1 VNVNPVT
8 ILLVDDDK
16 VDVMAVRRAF
26 RQLQITNPIIEAGNG
41 MEALERLRG
50 ENGYQKV
57 PQPALVLLDLNMPC
71 MNGIEFLEELRSDPL
86 LGRTIVFVMTTSSTK
101 EDRARTQDKNVAGY
115 ILKTTPESTFLEA
128 IKMLQHS
135 WQTIKFPI

>member
-1 VNVNPVT
+1 VT

-115 ILKTTPESTFLEA
+115 ILKTNPESTFLEA